1 MKSIPKLEDSKLFVP
16 YYSNS
21 KSYSF
26 IHNYK
31 EKKTIKPNL
40 GNGKNL
46 KMRIIRRN
54 IYFPELRNLDAYE
67 KADIESNITKHLKS
81 KNIQNI
87 LEKDKKIK
95 YYLTTENKEVKK
107 EINQKKLK
115 LKEDLTKI
123 INDCLSLVKK
133 SHIYK
138 NASVDNK
145 KLNKNNSQIN
155 IRLKNKQFLDS
166 IGINIE
172 LYKNKKNNVSIN
184 IDKAWN
190 YINKISNG
198 KNNIDDILKHKIVN
212 TILNLIGDNRNE
224 ISIRNKSQVNQK
236 NANPNII
243 KKDKISKEI
252 NKNKNILNYNKIII
266 DVNPYENNRLRMI
279 DIINRSYNLA
289 STTGEKKESQ

>member
-1 MKSIPKLEDSKLFVP
+1 MKSIPKLEDSKIFVP

-31 EKKTIKPNL
+31 EKKTINPNL

-198 KNNIDDILKHKIVN
+198 KNNIDDILKYKIVN
-212 TILNLIGDNRNE
+212 TILNLIGENRN
-224 ISIRNKSQVNQK
+224 
-236 NANPNII
+236 NII
-243 KKDKISKEI
+243 IRKYSYYNI
-252 NKNKNILNYNKIII
+252 KNKNQKINKKEKNNKQMNKLNNKNNNKVLI

-279 DIINRSYNLA
+279 DIINKSFNNA
-289 STTGEKKESQ
+289 TTTGNKNESQ

>member
-1 MKSIPKLEDSKLFVP
+1 MKSISKLEDSKLFVP

-21 KSYSF
+21 KSNSF

-31 EKKTIKPNL
+31 EKKTINPSL

-95 YYLTTENKEVKK
+95 YYLNTENKEIKK

-133 SHIYK
+133 THIYK
-138 NASVDNK
+138 NSSIDNK

-155 IRLKNKQFLDS
+155 IKLKNKQFLDS
-166 IGINIE
+166 MGINIE
-172 LYKNKKNNVSIN
+172 LYQNKKNNVSIN

-190 YINKISNG
+190 YVNKLSNG
-198 KNNIDDILKHKIVN
+198 KNKIDDIIKYKIVN
-212 TILNLIGDNRNE
+212 TILNLIGDNRNQ
-224 ISIRNKSQVNQK
+224 IIIRKHSQVYQK
-236 NANPNII
+236 NKNMNVI
-243 KKDKISKEI
+243 KRDKINKQI
-252 NKNKNILNYNKIII
+252 NKNKNILNYNKIVI

-279 DIINRSYNLA
+279 DIINRSYNLTN
-289 STTGEKKESQ
+289 TTGEKKESQ

>member
-1 MKSIPKLEDSKLFVP
+1 M
-16 YYSNS
+16 
-21 KSYSF
+21 
-26 IHNYK
+26 
-31 EKKTIKPNL
+31 
-40 GNGKNL
+40 
-46 KMRIIRRN
+46 
-54 IYFPELRNLDAYE
+54 
-67 KADIESNITKHLKS
+67 
-81 KNIQNI
+81 
-87 LEKDKKIK
+87 
-95 YYLTTENKEVKK
+95 
-107 EINQKKLK
+107 
-115 LKEDLTKI
+115 
-123 INDCLSLVKK
+123 
-133 SHIYK
+133 
-138 NASVDNK
+138 
-145 KLNKNNSQIN
+145 
-155 IRLKNKQFLDS
+155 DS

-190 YINKISNG
+190 YVNKISNG

-243 KKDKISKEI
+243 KKDKISKQV
-252 NKNKNILNYNKIII
+252 NKNKNILNYNKIKI